1 MTEKEAIEAKYRKT
15 ISIKI
20 KNPNDLFALADLDL
34 LMLEKLFC
42 LEKIVL
48 NGFNSINVK
57 KAQIITDIKFINLSI
72 FKYLMILDLASN

>member
-1 MTEKEAIEAKYRKT
+1 LAEKEANEAKYTKT

-34 LMLEKLFC
+34 LKLEKLFC

-48 NGFNSINVK
+48 NGFTSINVK
-57 KAQIITDIKFINLSI
+57 KAQIITDIKFIKSST